1 MSGPS
6 GDDVFEIRARIDEPP
21 RPHAKSEFV
30 RTARGGRA
38 LRSSVASLIQDGDE
52 VTVTAPDGARIPGEL
67 IPPLSMMDPD
77 LGYSPRP
84 EDAPRLEFRH
94 GTWLRRRN

>member
-1 MSGPS
+1 M
-6 GDDVFEIRARIDEPP
+6 
-21 RPHAKSEFV
+21 
-30 RTARGGRA
+30 
-38 LRSSVASLIQDGDE
+38 QDGYE